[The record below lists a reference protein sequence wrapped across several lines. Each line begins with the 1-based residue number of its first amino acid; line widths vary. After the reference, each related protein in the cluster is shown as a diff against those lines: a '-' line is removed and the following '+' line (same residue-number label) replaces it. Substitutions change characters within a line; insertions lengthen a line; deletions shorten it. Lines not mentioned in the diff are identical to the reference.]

1 MSAVSFAF
9 VDYVL
14 PVGYLVS
21 RFEAS
26 GLIAGD
32 LLYSTRGLTAE
43 ADLDVHESREE
54 LAAL

>member
-1 MSAVSFAF
+1 MSFAF